1 MIIISNLTETM
12 IIIVLVYFYLLFQC
26 PSTLKEELS
35 YNPFLRTSN
44 EIILKKAG
52 MIPGEDLTE
61 FTSPGDDVRAEALKE
76 IRDQKD
82 KFKYIMWF
90 AHNLHVG
97 HILSYNLSYLSK
109 VLGGTSLSKQGR
121 TWSDA
126 AFCSIWSGSTL
137 FAAHP
142 TDFRHINR

>member
-82 KFKYIMWF
+82 KFKYIM
-90 AHNLHVG
+90 
-97 HILSYNLSYLSK
+97 
-109 VLGGTSLSKQGR
+109 
-121 TWSDA
+121 
-126 AFCSIWSGSTL
+126 
-137 FAAHP
+137 
-142 TDFRHINR
+142 